1 MNNRE
6 EKVSLTQCADY
17 GQDTVDS
24 AMAALLGHLG
34 GIEAFVQPG
43 QKVLIKPNL
52 LMRRAPDKATTTHP
66 AVAMALARM
75 VQSVGGIPI
84 LADSP
89 GGPFAEAYLR
99 QVYKG
104 TGMQEVSEKTGAALG
119 FDTATGILEAPNG
132 KQIQRIDVMQAFLD
146 ADVLISLGK
155 LKTHGLTTMTGAVK
169 NLYGLVP
176 GTVKV
181 DYHARFSDR
190 RAFADMLVD
199 LYEAAK
205 PALCIIDAVECMEG
219 EGPSG
224 GKPRHMGAL
233 IASANGHA
241 ADTVGAQLIGLEPEQ
256 VVTLEAA
263 QERGSLP
270 QVQVEGSSIEALRIE
285 DFDIPMLVPPGTN
298 SIERLSKMLL
308 RFLRPKPVFPH
319 VKCNGCGVC
328 VKSCPA
334 NAIAMDAQNRP
345 EVRLRKCI
353 RCFCCQELCP
363 QNDVQIRRHPIM
375 RLVR

>member
-1 MNNRE
+1 MSNDVA
-6 EKVSLTQCADY
+6 KVSLTQCADY
-17 GQDTVDS
+17 AQDTVER
-24 AMAALLGHLG
+24 AMRTLLDPLG
-34 GIEAFVQPG
+34 GMRRFIQPG
-43 QKVLIKPNL
+43 QKVLLKLNL
-52 LMRRAPDKATTTHP
+52 LMRRTPDRATTTHP
-66 AVAMALARM
+66 AVAQALVRM
-75 VQSVGGIPI
+75 VQEAGGIPI

-104 TGMQEVSEKTGAALG
+104 TGIQEISEQTGAALG
-119 FDTATGILEAPNG
+119 TNTAVGILDAPDG
-132 KQIQRIDVMQAFLD
+132 RAIQRIDVMQSFLD
-146 ADVLISLGK
+146 ADVLISVGK

-181 DYHARFSDR
+181 DYHARFPDR
-190 RAFADMLVD
+190 RVFADMLVD

-205 PALCIIDAVECMEG
+205 PALCVLDAVDCMEG

-224 GKPRHMGAL
+224 GKPRHVGAL

-241 ADTVGAQLIGLEPEQ
+241 IDAVGAQLIGLAPER
-256 VVTLEAA
+256 VLTLVAA
-263 QERGSLP
+263 KERSLLP
-270 QVQVEGSSIEALRIE
+270 QVQVEGAAVESLRVK
-285 DFDIPMLVPPGTN
+285 DFDIPMSSPVGTN
-298 SIERLSKMLL
+298 GIERLSKGLL

-319 VKCNGCGVC
+319 IRCNECGVC
-328 VKSCPA
+328 VKSCPVEA
-334 NAIAMDAQNRP
+334 ITMNAQHRP
-345 EVRLRKCI
+345 EVNLHKCI

-375 RLVR
+375 RLIR